1 MSDHTRQG
9 WGESVNQ
16 TVDYR
21 AKRVE
26 YNVLNIPE
34 YWIVDPIANRIT
46 ILSLVED
53 LYEAAVFEADMRLE
67 SGIFP
72 DLEAIATQILAA
84 E

>member
-1 MSDHTRQG
+1 
-9 WGESVNQ
+9 
-16 TVDYR
+16 
-21 AKRVE
+21 
-26 YNVLNIPE
+26 VLNIPE